1 VRDLSQFLR
10 ETKSFVFVNPIAGG
24 GRAKRNLRRVRGAFQ
39 RMEIDAEFI
48 VAASATDMEA
58 RVRAAITQGA
68 RLLFAMGGDGTVQAV
83 VNAVGVVR
91 GDEHGVVIGVLPSGG
106 GNDFASAL
114 RLPKGPAAG
123 VAALRGATIRSV
135 DVLRARTGDGAT
147 RLFLGGGGVGLDV
160 EAVRHASGSY
170 RRWPGRSRYLASAL
184 RAWRE
189 FQPLHMRA
197 DFPDDDLAPL
207 EARAML
213 AAALNTP
220 SYGAGLRLA
229 PDARI
234 EDGFLDVAVLKSLTA
249 AQVGRAIPRL
259 FASGTL
265 PESYFTRAK
274 ARTVVLQTD
283 RPCMFHG
290 DGEILGPAPV
300 RIEVVPNAIQVVA
313 SAGNESGREPHPVT
327 SRTLRNP

>member
-1 VRDLSQFLR
+1 MRDLSQFLR
-10 ETKSFVFVNPIAGG
+10 NTKSFVFVNPVAGG
-24 GRAKRNLRRVRGAFQ
+24 GRAERNLRRVRDAFQ
-39 RMEIDAEFI
+39 NMELDAEFI
-48 VAASATDMEA
+48 VTASAMDTEA
-58 RVRAAITQGA
+58 RVRAAIAQGA
-68 RLLFAMGGDGTVQAV
+68 RLLFALGGDGTVQAV
-83 VNAVGVVR
+83 VNAAGVERSSER
-91 GDEHGVVIGVLPSGG
+91 GFVIGVLPSGG

-114 RLPKGPAAG
+114 RLPKDPTAA
-123 VAALRGATIRSV
+123 VAALRGATIRFV
-135 DVLRARTGDGAT
+135 DVLRARTGDGAS
-147 RLFLGGGGVGLDV
+147 RLFVGGGGVGLDV

-170 RRWPGRSRYLASAL
+170 RRLPGRLRYLASAL

-189 FQPLHMRA
+189 FQPLHVRA
-197 DFPDDDLAPL
+197 DFPDDDLTPI
-207 EARAML
+207 EEQAML

-229 PDARI
+229 PAARI
-234 EDGFLDVAVLKSLTA
+234 EDGILDVAVVKSLTA

-259 FASGTL
+259 FASGRM

-313 SAGNESGREPHPVT
+313 SAGN
-327 SRTLRNP
+327 